1 MQSPDNP
8 LTVSHS
14 AFTQEGKEHHLG
26 WRGPGAPADC
36 GTALSRGRVTV
47 CPLLRQHLP
56 DWPGSVAGTGVSFQC
71 AYGQWHLGQRWPGTE
86 RQQKASQMP
95 PGGFPPQG
103 GAGCDRA
110 GCRPDG
116 TVDRV
121 SLRDESQV
129 SPPRQPLPTG
139 LGCKSQLTG
148 WYLRASTHCLLAL
161 PVLFFLFPHR
171 GL

>member
-56 DWPGSVAGTGVSFQC
+56 DWPGSVAGLGCPSSVPTASGISGRG
-71 AYGQWHLGQRWPGTE
+71 GQALSGSRKPHRCHQA
-86 RQQKASQMP
+86 ASH
-95 PGGFPPQG
+95 
-103 GAGCDRA
+103 
-110 GCRPDG
+110 
-116 TVDRV
+116 
-121 SLRDESQV
+121 
-129 SPPRQPLPTG
+129 PREEQAVTG
-139 LGCKSQLTG
+139 LGADQTG
-148 WYLRASTHCLLAL
+148 RWTES
-161 PVLFFLFPHR
+161 P
-171 GL
+171 